1 VARVL
6 LVDDDSTIA
15 ALYALKLR
23 LDGHSVQVAADSAG
37 ARDYVERE
45 RPDVICLDVRLP
57 DGSGG
62 ELAGSLAAA
71 GARVIL
77 FTNDEAGFRQPPPLV
92 ARALLKVNTSPGQLS
107 AAIADLLESR

>member
-1 VARVL
+1 MARVL
-6 LVDDDSTIA
+6 LVEDDSAIA

-23 LDGHSVQVAADSAG
+23 LDGYSVQVAGDSAA
-37 ARDYVERE
+37 ARDCVERE
-45 RPDVICLDVRLP
+45 LPDVICLDVRLP

-77 FTNDEAGFRQPPPLV
+77 LTNDEHGFRNPPPLV
-92 ARALLKVNTSPGQLS
+92 ARALLKAETSPSQLS
-107 AAIADLLESR
+107 AAIANLLKCD

>member
-1 VARVL
+1 
-6 LVDDDSTIA
+6 VDDDSTIA

-23 LDGHSVQVAADSAG
+23 LDGHSVRVAADSAA
-37 ARDYVERE
+37 ARDSLRNE
-45 RPDVICLDVRLP
+45 PADVICMDVRLP

-77 FTNDEAGFRQPPPLV
+77 FTNDEAGFRHPPPGV
-92 ARALLKVNTSPGQLS
+92 ARTLLKAQTSPSQLS
-107 AAIADLLESR
+107 AAITELLANR